1 MQVRNE
7 VKELRLLFE
16 VLQILDSASDL
27 SDNLETV
34 LEVMAEHTGMMR
46 GVITLLDERHGEIAI
61 EAAYGMSP
69 EAQSRGRYKLG
80 EGITGK
86 VVESGKP
93 LVIPNVLVEPLFLNR
108 TGSRGRKEAVSFV
121 CVPIKMEGRVIGALS
136 ADRLFAESEALE
148 EDMRLLTVL
157 ASLVAKAVRNR
168 QEHHRMLEENRR
180 LLDVLLEQTRPGM
193 FVGTSPGLRAVLT
206 QLAQV
211 APTSATVLLL
221 GESGTGKELAA
232 NTIHAGSPR
241 AGHPFVKVNCA
252 ALPEG
257 LIESELFGHE
267 KGAFTGAAGPRKGRF
282 EAADGGTLFLDEIGE
297 LSLSTQVKL
306 LRVLQEH
313 EFERLGGLETRKV
326 DVRVVAA
333 TSRNL
338 EQMGRDGLFRQD
350 LFYRLNVFPVS
361 MPPLRERPEDVHPLI
376 EHFLEKYGHTIGKRG
391 LRVTPEAEALLLAHP
406 WPGNIRE
413 LENVIE
419 RAVILTTDGLIRPS
433 LLPPSMQASCP
444 LSSLHGTLP
453 EALERVERQ
462 LITQALRE
470 CRGNMGKAAQALGIS
485 ERVMGLRMRKFALDY
500 KTFRRWRS

>member
-193 FVGTSPGLRAVLT
+193 FVGTSPGLRPCSPSLRRW
-206 QLAQV
+206 
-211 APTSATVLLL
+211 P
-221 GESGTGKELAA
+221 
-232 NTIHAGSPR
+232 PR
-241 AGHPFVKVNCA
+241 APRSSCWAKAARARNLSPKPFMRTARERDNPWFASTARLCRTDWRKANCSDMKKARLPARPPCARA
-252 ALPEG
+252 ALRQRPEG
-257 LIESELFGHE
+257 
-267 KGAFTGAAGPRKGRF
+267 RF
-282 EAADGGTLFLDEIGE
+282 FLM
-297 LSLSTQVKL
+297 K
-306 LRVLQEH
+306 
-313 EFERLGGLETRKV
+313 
-326 DVRVVAA
+326 
-333 TSRNL
+333 
-338 EQMGRDGLFRQD
+338 
-350 LFYRLNVFPVS
+350 
-361 MPPLRERPEDVHPLI
+361 
-376 EHFLEKYGHTIGKRG
+376 
-391 LRVTPEAEALLLAHP
+391 
-406 WPGNIRE
+406 
-413 LENVIE
+413 
-419 RAVILTTDGLIRPS
+419 
-433 LLPPSMQASCP
+433 
-444 LSSLHGTLP
+444 
-453 EALERVERQ
+453 
-462 LITQALRE
+462 
-470 CRGNMGKAAQALGIS
+470 
-485 ERVMGLRMRKFALDY
+485 
-500 KTFRRWRS
+500 